1 MSFREAYFDP
11 TFSKWRG
18 ESCGGVEVEVTDRD
32 ALDAIRTGL
41 EMIIVARQEFPQYQW
56 RSQDGP
62 TSFWLDKLTGTDR
75 ARLAIDAG
83 ADIDEVIAGWQD
95 DLAEFRE
102 TREKYLIYHQMRRD
116 RQ

>member
-1 MSFREAYFDP
+1 VNFREAYFNP

-18 ESCGGVEVEVTDRD
+18 DACGGVELEVTDRD
-32 ALDAIRTGL
+32 AFDQVRTGL
-41 EMIIVARQEFPQYQW
+41 EMIIVARQEFPQYKW

-83 ADIDEVIAGWQD
+83 ADIDEVVDGWQS
-95 DLAEFRE
+95 DLAEFRSL
-102 TREKYLIYHQMRRD
+102 RKKYLIYHKQRG
-116 RQ
+116 